1 MDFCLIVRIMY
12 RLIIADDE
20 KKIRQGLKNIVDW
33 EELGFEVTEIFSDG
47 QDVIEYLDYMV
58 PDVILTDIKMNHV
71 SGLEVARYVFE
82 HQLPCK
88 VVLVS
93 GYQEFELAVQG
104 LKYGAED
111 YLLKP
116 TDVDKLEET
125 FRKIKKEL
133 DEIKEKL
140 RKSRADKER
149 MEEAIP
155 LLEERFFSELVM
167 GVVESEDYIR
177 SCMGILYPRMDVNN
191 SRCFVADICIEDY
204 EHFMK
209 AVWEYSYDQFEVN
222 LGNFLRIYK
231 KGCSFHIVYKADN
244 LIEIMGLLTEELQ
257 EKPDYQLVMEE
268 LIAEMGKYFHFQA
281 EARIICEYD
290 SIFQIRNMRELFWEE
305 EDEQVL
311 NQYVQEQ
318 KKLVMSNISV
328 GNIVTAQKLFYNILQ
343 ELGKLSA
350 VKRNNIVIDI
360 LSTMNTVINEINEQ
374 LAKSLIP
381 YFNYTMISSMMRTE
395 EVMQYADRIFDRI
408 RLADEKKEYYD
419 SGTMVMKAKS
429 YIRDNIYKDISQEET
444 ANYLYICPS
453 YLSRMFKKQ
462 TGESFL
468 QYVTRVK
475 MEKAIE
481 LLKDPRYKT
490 YQVSEMLGYKTP
502 RYFSRLFR
510 NHTGLNPSEYRGKV
524 LRLGGEYDEG

>member
-1 MDFCLIVRIMY
+1 MY

-20 KKIRQGLKNIVDW
+20 KRIRQGLKNIVDW
-33 EELGFEVTEIFSDG
+33 EKLGFEVTELFADG
-47 QDVIEYLDYMV
+47 QDVIEYLDYVM

-104 LKYGAED
+104 IKYGAED

-116 TDVDKLEET
+116 TDVDNIEET
-125 FRKIKKEL
+125 FLKIRKQL
-133 DEIKEKL
+133 DATKEKL
-140 RKSRADKER
+140 RKYREDKER

-155 LLEERFFSELVM
+155 LLEEKFFGDLVM
-167 GVVESEDYIR
+167 GVVENEEYIR
-177 SCMGILYPRMDVNN
+177 NCMGILYPGTDVTH
-191 SRCFVADICIEDY
+191 SRCLLADVYIQDY

-209 AVWEYSYDQFEVN
+209 EVWEYSYDQFEVN

-231 KGCSFHIVYKADN
+231 KNFCFHIVYKADN
-244 LIEIMGLLTEELQ
+244 LIELMGIEIHESETDGEDCHQVLDGLVREMEGYF
-257 EKPDYQLVMEE
+257 KFCADYK
-268 LIAEMGKYFHFQA
+268 I
-281 EARIICEYD
+281 RREYEN
-290 SIFQIRNMRELFWEE
+290 IFQISSLWENIWEE
-305 EDEQVL
+305 EKDEQVL
-311 NQYVQEQ
+311 EQYVSEQ
-318 KKLVMSNISV
+318 KKLVMSNLTM
-328 GNIVTAQKLFYNILQ
+328 GNIVTAQRLFHNILE
-343 ELGKLSA
+343 ELRGA
-350 VKRNNIVIDI
+350 PAIRRNNTVIDI
-360 LSTMNTVINEINEQ
+360 LSTMNTVMGEVNEH
-374 LAKSLIP
+374 LAKSMQS
-381 YFNYTMISSMMRTE
+381 YFNYTIILSMTKAE
-395 EVMQYADRIFDRI
+395 EIMQYSDRIFDRI

-419 SGTMVMKAKS
+419 SGTMVSKAKN
-429 YIRDNIYKDISQEET
+429 YIRENIYKDISQEET

-462 TGESFL
+462 TGESFI

-481 LLKDPRYKT
+481 LLKEPQYKT
-490 YQVSEMLGYKTP
+490 YQVSELLGYKTP

-510 NHTGLNPSEYRGKV
+510 NHTGMNPSEYRGKV
-524 LRLGGEYDEG
+524 LHLGGEYDED